1 MSTRQVTRVY
11 FPNPPKEYTQSSLA
25 SVQQAYEQLVRQLQN
40 PGDERLTNLT
50 LTALQSGSDQ
60 NLAPG
65 DVYEKDGF
73 LKIALADKPNLA
85 GVSGTTALGSV
96 TVTIT

>member
-1 MSTRQVTRVY
+1 
-11 FPNPPKEYTQSSLA
+11 
-25 SVQQAYEQLVRQLQN
+25 LVRQLQN

-60 NLAPG
+60 GLAPG

-73 LKIALADKPNLA
+73 LKVALADKPNVA
-85 GVSGTTALGSV
+85 GVLGTTALGSV
-96 TVTIT
+96 TVVIT

>member
-1 MSTRQVTRVY
+1 
-11 FPNPPKEYTQSSLA
+11 
-25 SVQQAYEQLVRQLQN
+25 
-40 PGDERLTNLT
+40 LTNLT

-60 NLAPG
+60 GLAPG

-73 LKIALADKPNLA
+73 LKVALADKPNVA

-96 TVTIT
+96 TVVIT